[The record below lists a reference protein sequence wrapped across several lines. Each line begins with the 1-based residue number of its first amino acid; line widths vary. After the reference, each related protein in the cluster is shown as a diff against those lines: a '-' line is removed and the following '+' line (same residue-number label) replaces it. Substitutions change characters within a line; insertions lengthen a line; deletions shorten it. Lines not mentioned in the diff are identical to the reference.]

1 MTVAVA
7 VWMWNRCILATD
19 WRVPCSR
26 EDEILMMMP
35 PSILI
40 PRMSA
45 VKMHGYL
52 TILAIGQQS
61 RELIRAWSDVAND
74 GFGDR

>member
-1 MTVAVA
+1 
-7 VWMWNRCILATD
+7 
-19 WRVPCSR
+19 
-26 EDEILMMMP
+26 
-35 PSILI
+35 
-40 PRMSA
+40 MSA

-52 TILAIGQQS
+52 KILAIGQQS